1 MAELPASTPCSSLR
15 RSTTPTSKQTYP
27 RRIPKVSPRASH
39 ETYPQT
45 TCNIEAHLWP
55 QLWWIALEA
64 ISPRPLIA
72 GRDVRIP
79 RSAQCLPDLAA
90 YRDGMVRTAGLDS
103 AVLIREFSEDSRLLR
118 EFYGRHPSHQ
128 NRQKPP
134 DPHWLLEAMAAVVH
148 CRICLLFD
156 QARPLAGPAV
166 RVLAALWAALP
177 SATMD
182 APSALPR
189 RCVGDCRQAIT
200 SAHIALM
207 STRRTTGDIVR
218 SNCAAVGVVAAE
230 TRGQYPDKR
239 RTQWADDGE
248 RR

>member
-1 MAELPASTPCSSLR
+1 
-15 RSTTPTSKQTYP
+15 
-27 RRIPKVSPRASH
+27 
-39 ETYPQT
+39 
-45 TCNIEAHLWP
+45 
-55 QLWWIALEA
+55 
-64 ISPRPLIA
+64 
-72 GRDVRIP
+72 
-79 RSAQCLPDLAA
+79 
-90 YRDGMVRTAGLDS
+90 MVRTAGLDS

-118 EFYGRHPSHQ
+118 EFTAGTHHIRTVK
-128 NRQKPP
+128 RPP
-134 DPHWLLEAMAAVVH
+134 GAHWLLEAMAAVVH
-148 CRICLLFD
+148 CWICLLFD

-166 RVLAALWAALP
+166 RVLAALSAALP

-189 RCVGDCRQAIT
+189 RCAGDCRQAIT

-207 STRRTTGDIVR
+207 STSRTTGDIVR

>member
-1 MAELPASTPCSSLR
+1 MCHTPF
-15 RSTTPTSKQTYP
+15 
-27 RRIPKVSPRASH
+27 AF
-39 ETYPQT
+39 
-45 TCNIEAHLWP
+45 WP

-79 RSAQCLPDLAA
+79 RSARCLPELAA

-103 AVLIREFSEDSRLLR
+103 AVLIREVSEDSRLLR

-134 DPHWLLEAMAAVVH
+134 DAHWLLEVMAAVVH
-148 CRICLLFD
+148 WWICLLFD

-166 RVLAALWAALP
+166 RVLAALSAALAY
-177 SATMD
+177 ATMD

-189 RCVGDCRQAIT
+189 RCAGDCRKAIT

-207 STRRTTGDIVR
+207 STSRTTGDIVR

-230 TRGQYPDKR
+230 KRGQYPDKR
-239 RTQWADDGE
+239 RTQWAEDGE